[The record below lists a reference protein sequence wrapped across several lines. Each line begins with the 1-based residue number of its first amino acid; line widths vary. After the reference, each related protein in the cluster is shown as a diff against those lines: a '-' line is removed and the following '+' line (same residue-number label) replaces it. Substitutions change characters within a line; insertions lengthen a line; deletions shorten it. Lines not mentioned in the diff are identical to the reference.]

1 MERSMTP
8 IEPESDD
15 EQFTRK
21 LSQNL
26 DKLVRLEEEVGNQVK
41 SLGDALRRST
51 NEFTV
56 YQSLQQESLR
66 NYIQL
71 VNRKSEII
79 NNSDLS
85 HLKDHV
91 KNIEEHN
98 RILIEIYNAI
108 FDLAGI
114 YKEHQKAF
122 KNYQKTMSQLNKT
135 EEEWHSLSANY
146 AKTRADQFKTGEKLD
161 KLENNL
167 KVQKGKVIK
176 AYEELHHQESF
187 IAGTMD
193 RVSTAWMNIK
203 NAIRA
208 FKW

>member
-1 MERSMTP
+1 MERILTP

-21 LSQNL
+21 LSQSL
-26 DKLVRLEEEVGNQVK
+26 DKLVKLEEEVGNQVK
-41 SLGDALRRST
+41 NLGDCLRRST
-51 NEFTV
+51 HEFTN

-71 VNRKSEII
+71 VNRKSELID
-79 NNSDLS
+79 NSDLS
-85 HLKDHV
+85 RLKDHV
-91 KNIEEHN
+91 KNIEDHN
-98 RILIEIYNAI
+98 RVLTEIYNSI
-108 FDLAGI
+108 FDLAGV

-122 KNYQKTMSQLNKT
+122 RNYQKTMSQLNKT
-135 EEEWHSLSANY
+135 EEEWHTIAANY
-146 AKTRADQFKTGEKLD
+146 AKIKADPYKTGEKLD

-167 KVQKGKVIK
+167 KNQKGKVIK

-187 IAGTMD
+187 INGTMD